1 MYDFIFFET
10 KCTVRIMIVDFK
22 GLYTG
27 DLSKRHLKV
36 KKDTF
41 SCNKDLKDKST
52 DNKAS
57 SVIMKASDQWRCH

>member
-1 MYDFIFFET
+1 
-10 KCTVRIMIVDFK
+10 MIVDFK